1 MSKRLLPSV
10 MDCAPEIETMSS
22 YRMGEKMALPYD
34 AEPDLFAVSAP
45 TAEERLIERAAH
57 VLCEEEGLSYRAM
70 TPIQRLFLT
79 HYRCSFCK
87 LLPVYNLDLSSSRKV
102 RCGKCGHLISFSGT
116 GKYGKMRKK
125 LALVIWQAKNGVEP

>member
-1 MSKRLLPSV
+1 MA
-10 MDCAPEIETMSS
+10 CAPEVRTMSS

-34 AEPDLFAVSAP
+34 VEPDLFAVSAP
-45 TAEERLIERAAH
+45 MAEERLIERAAH
-57 VLCEEEGLSYRAM
+57 VLCEGEGLSYRAM

-87 LLPVYNLDLSSSRKV
+87 LLPVYNLALSSPRKA

-116 GKYGKMRKK
+116 GKYGKLRKK
-125 LALVIWQAKNGVEP
+125 LALVIWEARKGVEP

>member
-1 MSKRLLPSV
+1 
-10 MDCAPEIETMSS
+10 MSS
-22 YRMGEKMALPYD
+22 YRMGERMTLPYD
-34 AEPDLFAVSAP
+34 LEPDMFAVSGP

-57 VLCEEEGLSYRAM
+57 VLCEEEEGFNYRAM

-87 LLPVYNLDLSSSRKV
+87 LLPVYNLDLSSPRKA

-125 LALVIWQAKNGVEP
+125 LALVIWQARKGVEP